1 MPSHSHLLM
10 NHRIKQFLLAAASIG
25 CALTASAAE
34 RNPALDLLVKKGIIS
49 AEERAQALEQAA
61 IVNLRSG
68 PKEAAWYEK
77 MSIDGYTQVRHT
89 EQLNDKAY
97 LTGGLPAD
105 RSVDPAQNLVIR
117 RGRFKISGD
126 FGRVFLYTQFD
137 MAASVDSGTSRNF
150 GYQTRDIYADI
161 AIDEAKEHR
170 IRIGVSKVPYGW
182 VNLQSSQ
189 NRLQME
195 RPEALNSAVEGERD
209 QGIYYMYANT
219 EDRALFKSLVKDGL
233 KGSGDYGVFTAG
245 FYSGAGLNRA
255 DNNGEVHSVVRFSKP
270 WVSSSGQT
278 YEAGLG
284 AYAGRFV
291 VTRGAANGAATTTT
305 TNVVSGGS
313 TVGTFTTPGATSL
326 FPAISDKRN
335 EIDGFNDRRASAHFI
350 IYPQPWG
357 LEAEWTVG
365 QGPQLNAN
373 RDAIVLNDLK
383 GGYITLSYRHK
394 YGEQS
399 ELLPYVRFNYFDG
412 ARKFAVNAPK
422 MVVNELDF
430 GMEWQWRKEVE
441 LQLQYTLSDER
452 SNTSTSNPAIIQG
465 SRRLALQLQFNY

>member
-1 MPSHSHLLM
+1 M
-10 NHRIKQFLLAAASIG
+10 NHRIKQFLVAAASIG

-34 RNPALDLLVKKGIIS
+34 RNPALDLLVKKGIIT

-77 MSIDGYTQVRHT
+77 LSIDGYTQVRHT
-89 EQLNDKAY
+89 EQMNDAAY

-105 RSVDPAQNLVIR
+105 RSVDPNQSLIIR
-117 RGRFKISGD
+117 RGRFKLAGD
-126 FGRVFLYTQFD
+126 FGRVYLYTQWD
-137 MAASVDSGTSRNF
+137 VAASVDSGTSRNF
-150 GYQTRDIYADI
+150 GLQTRDIYADI

-170 IRIGVSKVPYGW
+170 VRIGVSKVPYGF

-245 FYSGAGLNRA
+245 FYSGAGLNKA
-255 DNNGEVHSVVRFSKP
+255 DNNGEVHSVVRLSKP
-270 WVSSSGQT
+270 WVAASGQT
-278 YEAGLG
+278 YEAGIG
-284 AYAGRFV
+284 AYAGRFK
-291 VTRGAANGAATTTT
+291 VTTDLTTGSGLPGGVTKTVLDANINAVDRRDLA
-305 TNVVSGGS
+305 
-313 TVGTFTTPGATSL
+313 
-326 FPAISDKRN
+326 
-335 EIDGFNDRRASAHFI
+335 DGFVDRRASAHFI
-350 IYPQPWG
+350 MYPQPWG
-357 LEAEWTVG
+357 IEAEWTTG
-365 QGPQLNAN
+365 QGPQLTDD
-373 RDAIVLNDLK
+373 RTSVTSQSLH
-383 GGYITLSYRHK
+383 GGYIMVNYRHK

-399 ELLPYVRFNYFDG
+399 ELIPYVRWNYFDG
-412 ARKFAVNAPK
+412 ARKFATNAPK
-422 MVVNELDF
+422 MVVNELDIGF
-430 GMEWQWRKEVE
+430 EWQWRKEVE
-441 LQLQYTLSDER
+441 LQLQYTLADER
-452 SNTSTSNPAIIQG
+452 SNTSTAMPTVISG

>member
-1 MPSHSHLLM
+1 M
-10 NHRIKQFLLAAASIG
+10 NHRIKQFLVAAASIG

-34 RNPALDLLVKKGIIS
+34 RNPALDLLVKKGLIT

-105 RSVDPAQNLVIR
+105 RSVDANQNLVIR

-137 MAASVDSGTSRNF
+137 VAASVDSGTRGNL

-161 AIDEAKEHR
+161 ALDEAKEHR

-219 EDRALFKSLVKDGL
+219 EDRALFKSLVKDGY

-255 DNNGEVHSVVRFSKP
+255 DNNGEVHSVIRLSKP
-270 WVSSSGQT
+270 WVSASGQM
-278 YEAGLG
+278 YEAGIG
-284 AYAGRFV
+284 GYAGRFK
-291 VTRGAANGAATTTT
+291 VTTGAAAIDATAME
-305 TNVVSGGS
+305 NAVKNQ
-313 TVGTFTTPGATSL
+313 A
-326 FPAISDKRN
+326 DKRN
-335 EIDGFNDRRASAHFI
+335 FNDGFVDRRAAATFI
-350 IYPQPWG
+350 MYPQPWG
-357 LEAEWTVG
+357 IEAEWTAG
-365 QGPQLNAN
+365 QGPQMN
-373 RDAIVLNDLK
+373 DARNNINVESLH
-383 GGYITLSYRHK
+383 GGYIMVNYRHK

-399 ELLPYVRFNYFDG
+399 EFLPYVRWNYFDG
-412 ARKFAVNAPK
+412 ARKFGTNATK
-422 MVVNELDF
+422 MVVNEIDLGF
-430 GMEWQWRKEVE
+430 EWQWRKEVE
-441 LQLQYTLSDER
+441 LQLQYTLADER
-452 SNTSTSNPAIIQG
+452 TNSSSSNPLIIAG

>member
-1 MPSHSHLLM
+1 M
-10 NHRIKQFLLAAASIG
+10 NHRIKQFLVAAASLG

-34 RNPALDLLVKKGIIS
+34 RNPALDLLVKKGIIT

-77 MSIDGYTQVRHT
+77 LSIDGYTQVRHT
-89 EQLNDKAY
+89 EQMNDAAY

-105 RSVDPAQNLVIR
+105 RSVDPAQSLIIR
-117 RGRFKISGD
+117 RGRFKLAGD
-126 FGRVFLYTQFD
+126 FGRVYLYTQWD
-137 MAASVDSGTSRNF
+137 VAASVDSGNSRNF
-150 GYQTRDIYADI
+150 GLQTRDIYADI
-161 AIDEAKEHR
+161 ALDEAKEHR
-170 IRIGVSKVPYGW
+170 VRIGVSKVPYGW

-219 EDRALFKSLVKDGL
+219 EDRALFKSLVKDGF

-255 DNNGEVHSVVRFSKP
+255 DNNGEVHSIVRLSKP
-270 WVSSSGQT
+270 WVAASGQM

-284 AYAGRFV
+284 AYAGRFK
-291 VTRGAANGAATTTT
+291 VTTAATNSENSVTIP
-305 TNVVSGGS
+305 GG
-313 TVGTFTTPGATSL
+313 TSL
-326 FPAISDKRN
+326 TNLTNTINA
-335 EIDGFNDRRASAHFI
+335 NDRRDLSDGFVDRRAAATFI
-350 IYPQPWG
+350 MYPQPWG
-357 LEAEWTVG
+357 IEAEWTTG
-365 QGPQLNAN
+365 QGPQLTDD
-373 RDAIVLNDLK
+373 RLSITTQSLQ
-383 GGYITLSYRHK
+383 GGYIMVNYRHK

-399 ELLPYVRFNYFDG
+399 EFIPYVRWNYFDG
-412 ARKFAVNAPK
+412 ARKFATNAPK
-422 MVVNELDF
+422 MVVNEIDLGF
-430 GMEWQWRKEVE
+430 EWQWRKEVE
-441 LQLQYTLSDER
+441 LQLQYTLADER
-452 SNTSTSNPAIIQG
+452 SNTSTANPTVISA

>member
-1 MPSHSHLLM
+1 M
-10 NHRIKQFLLAAASIG
+10 NHRIKQFLVAAASLG

-34 RNPALDLLVKKGIIS
+34 RNPALDLLVKKGIIT

-77 MSIDGYTQVRHT
+77 LSIDGYTQVRHT
-89 EQLNDKAY
+89 EQMNDAAY

-105 RSVDPAQNLVIR
+105 RSVDSNQSLIIR
-117 RGRFKISGD
+117 RGRFKLSGD
-126 FGRVFLYTQFD
+126 FGRVYLYTQWD
-137 MAASVDSGTSRNF
+137 VAASVDSGNSRNF
-150 GYQTRDIYADI
+150 GLQTRDIYADI
-161 AIDEAKEHR
+161 ALDEAKEHR
-170 IRIGVSKVPYGW
+170 VRIGVSKVPYGW

-219 EDRALFKSLVKDGL
+219 EDRALFKSLVKDGF

-255 DNNGEVHSVVRFSKP
+255 DNNGEVHSIVRLSKP
-270 WVSSSGQT
+270 WVAASGQM

-284 AYAGRFV
+284 AYAGRFK
-291 VTRGAANGAATTTT
+291 VTTAATNSENSVTIP
-305 TNVVSGGS
+305 GG
-313 TVGTFTTPGATSL
+313 TSL
-326 FPAISDKRN
+326 TNLTNNINA
-335 EIDGFNDRRASAHFI
+335 NDRRDLSDGFVDRRAAATFI
-350 IYPQPWG
+350 MYPQPWG
-357 LEAEWTVG
+357 IEAEWTTG
-365 QGPQLNAN
+365 QGPQLTDD
-373 RDAIVLNDLK
+373 RLSITTQSLQ
-383 GGYITLSYRHK
+383 GGYIMVNYRHK

-399 ELLPYVRFNYFDG
+399 EFIPYVRWNYFDG
-412 ARKFAVNAPK
+412 ARKFATNAPK
-422 MVVNELDF
+422 MVVNEIDLGF
-430 GMEWQWRKEVE
+430 EWQWRKEVE
-441 LQLQYTLSDER
+441 LQLQYTLADER
-452 SNTSTSNPAIIQG
+452 SNTSTANPTVISA

>member
-1 MPSHSHLLM
+1 M
-10 NHRIKQFLLAAASIG
+10 NHRIKQFLVAAASIG

-34 RNPALDLLVKKGIIS
+34 RNPALDLLVKKGLIT

-77 MSIDGYTQVRHT
+77 LSIDGYTQVRHT
-89 EQLNDKAY
+89 EQMNDKAY

-105 RSVDPAQNLVIR
+105 RSVDPNQNLIIR
-117 RGRFKISGD
+117 RGRFKLAGD
-126 FGRVFLYTQFD
+126 FGRVYLYTQWD
-137 MAASVDSGTSRNF
+137 VAASVDSGTSRNF
-150 GYQTRDIYADI
+150 GLQTRDIYADI

-170 IRIGVSKVPYGW
+170 VRIGVSKVPYGW

-209 QGIYYMYANT
+209 QGLYYMYANT
-219 EDRALFKSLVKDGL
+219 EDRALFKSLVKDGF

-270 WVSSSGQT
+270 WVAASGQI
-278 YEAGLG
+278 YEAGVG

-291 VTRGAANGAATTTT
+291 VTTT
-305 TNVVSGGS
+305 TNVVSGGT
-313 TVGTFTTPGATSL
+313 TVGTFTTPTATST
-326 FPAISDKRN
+326 FPTIADKRD
-335 EIDGFNDRRASAHFI
+335 EVDGFNDRRASAHFI
-350 IYPQPWG
+350 MYPQPWG
-357 LEAEWTVG
+357 LEAEWTTG
-365 QGPQLNAN
+365 QGPQMNDARNAIGQSYLN
-373 RDAIVLNDLK
+373 
-383 GGYITLSYRHK
+383 GGYVTLSYRHK

-399 ELLPYVRFNYFDG
+399 ELIPYVRYNYFDG

-422 MVVNELDF
+422 MVVNEIDLGF
-430 GMEWQWRKEVE
+430 EWQWRKEVE
-441 LQLQYTLSDER
+441 LQLQYTLADER

>member
-1 MPSHSHLLM
+1 
-10 NHRIKQFLLAAASIG
+10 
-25 CALTASAAE
+25 
-34 RNPALDLLVKKGIIS
+34 
-49 AEERAQALEQAA
+49 
-61 IVNLRSG
+61 
-68 PKEAAWYEK
+68 

-89 EQLNDKAY
+89 EQMNDKAY

-105 RSVDPAQNLVIR
+105 RSVDANQNLVIR

-137 MAASVDSGTSRNF
+137 VAASVDSGTRGNL

-161 AIDEAKEHR
+161 ALDEAKEHR

-219 EDRALFKSLVKDGL
+219 EDRALFKSLVKDGY

-255 DNNGEVHSVVRFSKP
+255 DNNGEVHSVIRLSKP
-270 WVSSSGQT
+270 WVSASGQM
-278 YEAGLG
+278 YEAGIG
-284 AYAGRFV
+284 GYAGRFK
-291 VTRGAANGAATTTT
+291 VTTGAAAIDATAME
-305 TNVVSGGS
+305 NAVKNQ
-313 TVGTFTTPGATSL
+313 A
-326 FPAISDKRN
+326 DKRN
-335 EIDGFNDRRASAHFI
+335 FNDGFVDRRAAATFI
-350 IYPQPWG
+350 MYPQPWG
-357 LEAEWTVG
+357 IEAEWTAG
-365 QGPQLNAN
+365 QGPQMN
-373 RDAIVLNDLK
+373 DARNNINVESLH
-383 GGYITLSYRHK
+383 GGYIMVNYRHK

-399 ELLPYVRFNYFDG
+399 EFLPYVRWNYFDG
-412 ARKFAVNAPK
+412 ARKFGTNATK
-422 MVVNELDF
+422 MVVNEIDLGF
-430 GMEWQWRKEVE
+430 EWQWRKEVE
-441 LQLQYTLSDER
+441 LQLQYTLADER
-452 SNTSTSNPAIIQG
+452 TNSSSSNPLIIAG

>member
-10 NHRIKQFLLAAASIG
+10 NHRIKQFLVAAASLG

-34 RNPALDLLVKKGIIS
+34 RNPALDLLVKKGIIT

-77 MSIDGYTQVRHT
+77 LSIDGYTQVRHT
-89 EQLNDKAY
+89 EQMNDAAY

-105 RSVDPAQNLVIR
+105 RSVDPNQSLIIR
-117 RGRFKISGD
+117 RGRFKLAGD
-126 FGRVFLYTQFD
+126 FGRVYLYTQWD
-137 MAASVDSGTSRNF
+137 VAASVDSGTSRNF
-150 GYQTRDIYADI
+150 GLQTRDIYADI

-170 IRIGVSKVPYGW
+170 VRIGVSKVPYGF

-245 FYSGAGLNRA
+245 FYSGAGLNKA
-255 DNNGEVHSVVRFSKP
+255 DNNGEVHSVVRLSKP
-270 WVSSSGQT
+270 WVAASGQT
-278 YEAGLG
+278 YEAGIG
-284 AYAGRFV
+284 AYAGRFK
-291 VTRGAANGAATTTT
+291 VTTDLTTGSGLPGGVTKTVLDANINAVDRRDLA
-305 TNVVSGGS
+305 
-313 TVGTFTTPGATSL
+313 
-326 FPAISDKRN
+326 
-335 EIDGFNDRRASAHFI
+335 DGFVDRRASAHFI
-350 IYPQPWG
+350 MYPQPWG
-357 LEAEWTVG
+357 IEAEWTTG
-365 QGPQLNAN
+365 QGPQLTDD
-373 RDAIVLNDLK
+373 RTSVTSQSLH
-383 GGYITLSYRHK
+383 GGYIMVNYRHK

-399 ELLPYVRFNYFDG
+399 ELIPYVRWNYFDG
-412 ARKFAVNAPK
+412 ARKFATNAPK
-422 MVVNELDF
+422 MVVNELDIGF
-430 GMEWQWRKEVE
+430 EWQWRKEVE
-441 LQLQYTLSDER
+441 LQLQYTLADER
-452 SNTSTSNPAIIQG
+452 SNTSTAMPTVISG

>member
-10 NHRIKQFLLAAASIG
+10 NHRIKQFLVAAASLG

-34 RNPALDLLVKKGIIS
+34 RNPALDLLVKKGIIT

-77 MSIDGYTQVRHT
+77 LSIDGYTQVRHT
-89 EQLNDKAY
+89 EQMNDAAY

-105 RSVDPAQNLVIR
+105 RSVDPNQSLIIR
-117 RGRFKISGD
+117 RGRFKLAGD
-126 FGRVFLYTQFD
+126 FGRVYLYTQWD
-137 MAASVDSGTSRNF
+137 VAASVDSGTSRNF
-150 GYQTRDIYADI
+150 GLQTRDIYADI
-161 AIDEAKEHR
+161 ALDEAKEHR
-170 IRIGVSKVPYGW
+170 VRVGVSKVPYGF

-255 DNNGEVHSVVRFSKP
+255 DNNGEVHSVVRLSKP
-270 WVSSSGQT
+270 WVAASGQT
-278 YEAGLG
+278 YEAGIG
-284 AYAGRFV
+284 AYAGRFK
-291 VTRGAANGAATTTT
+291 VTTDLTTGSGLPGGVSKNTLDANINAVDRRDLA
-305 TNVVSGGS
+305 
-313 TVGTFTTPGATSL
+313 
-326 FPAISDKRN
+326 
-335 EIDGFNDRRASAHFI
+335 DGFVDRRASAHFI
-350 IYPQPWG
+350 MYPQPWG
-357 LEAEWTVG
+357 IEAEWTTG
-365 QGPQLNAN
+365 QGPQLTDD
-373 RDAIVLNDLK
+373 RTSVTSQSLH
-383 GGYITLSYRHK
+383 GGYIMVNYRHK

-399 ELLPYVRFNYFDG
+399 ELIPYVRWNYFDG
-412 ARKFAVNAPK
+412 ARKFATNAPK
-422 MVVNELDF
+422 MVVNELDIGF
-430 GMEWQWRKEVE
+430 EWQWRKEVE
-441 LQLQYTLSDER
+441 LQLQYTLADER
-452 SNTSTSNPAIIQG
+452 TNTSTAMPTVISG

>member
-1 MPSHSHLLM
+1 M
-10 NHRIKQFLLAAASIG
+10 NHRIKQFLVAAASIG

-34 RNPALDLLVKKGIIS
+34 RNPALDLLVKKGLIT

-68 PKEAAWYEK
+68 PKEPAWYEK

-89 EQLNDKAY
+89 EQMNDKAY

-105 RSVDPAQNLVIR
+105 RSVDANQNLVIR

-137 MAASVDSGTSRNF
+137 VAASVDSGTRGNL

-161 AIDEAKEHR
+161 ALDEAKEHR

-219 EDRALFKSLVKDGL
+219 EDRALFKSLVKDGY

-255 DNNGEVHSVVRFSKP
+255 DNNGEVHSVIRLSKP
-270 WVSSSGQT
+270 WVSASGQM
-278 YEAGLG
+278 YEAGIG
-284 AYAGRFV
+284 GYAGRFK
-291 VTRGAANGAATTTT
+291 VTTGAAAIDATAME
-305 TNVVSGGS
+305 NAVKNQ
-313 TVGTFTTPGATSL
+313 A
-326 FPAISDKRN
+326 DKRN
-335 EIDGFNDRRASAHFI
+335 FNDGFVDRRAAATFI
-350 IYPQPWG
+350 MYPQPWG
-357 LEAEWTVG
+357 IEAEWTAG
-365 QGPQLNAN
+365 QGPQMN
-373 RDAIVLNDLK
+373 DARNNINVESLH
-383 GGYITLSYRHK
+383 GGYIMVNYRHK

-399 ELLPYVRFNYFDG
+399 EFLPYVRWNYFDG
-412 ARKFAVNAPK
+412 ARKFGTNATK
-422 MVVNELDF
+422 MVVNEIDLGF
-430 GMEWQWRKEVE
+430 EWQWRKEVE
-441 LQLQYTLSDER
+441 LQLQYTLADER
-452 SNTSTSNPAIIQG
+452 TNSSSSNPLIIAG

>member
-10 NHRIKQFLLAAASIG
+10 NHRTKQFLVAAASLG

-34 RNPALDLLVKKGIIS
+34 RNPALDLLVKKGIIT

-77 MSIDGYTQVRHT
+77 LSIDGYTQVRHT
-89 EQLNDKAY
+89 EQMNDKAY

-105 RSVDPAQNLVIR
+105 RSVDPNQNLIIR
-117 RGRFKISGD
+117 RGRFKLAGD
-126 FGRVFLYTQFD
+126 FGRVYLYTQWD
-137 MAASVDSGTSRNF
+137 VAASVDSGTSRNF
-150 GYQTRDIYADI
+150 GLQTRDIYADI

-170 IRIGVSKVPYGW
+170 VRIGVSKVPYGF

-245 FYSGAGLNRA
+245 FYSGAGLNKA
-255 DNNGEVHSVVRFSKP
+255 DNNGEVHSVVRLSKP
-270 WVSSSGQT
+270 WVAASGQT
-278 YEAGLG
+278 YEAGIG
-284 AYAGRFV
+284 AYAGRFK
-291 VTRGAANGAATTTT
+291 VTTDLTTGSGLPGGVTKTVLDANINAVDRRDLA
-305 TNVVSGGS
+305 
-313 TVGTFTTPGATSL
+313 
-326 FPAISDKRN
+326 
-335 EIDGFNDRRASAHFI
+335 DGFVDRRASAHFI
-350 IYPQPWG
+350 MYPQPWG
-357 LEAEWTVG
+357 IEAEWTTG
-365 QGPQLNAN
+365 QGPQLTDD
-373 RDAIVLNDLK
+373 RTSVTSQSLH
-383 GGYITLSYRHK
+383 GGYIMVNYRHK

-399 ELLPYVRFNYFDG
+399 ELIPYVRWNYFDG
-412 ARKFAVNAPK
+412 ARKFATNAPK
-422 MVVNELDF
+422 MVVNELDIGF
-430 GMEWQWRKEVE
+430 EWQWRKEVE
-441 LQLQYTLSDER
+441 LQLQYTLADER
-452 SNTSTSNPAIIQG
+452 SNTSTAMPTVISG

>member
-1 MPSHSHLLM
+1 M
-10 NHRIKQFLLAAASIG
+10 NHRIKQFLLAAAVLG
-25 CALTASAAE
+25 CAHTASAAE

-105 RSVDPAQNLVIR
+105 RSVDPNQSLIIR
-117 RGRFKISGD
+117 RGRFKLAGD
-126 FGRVFLYTQFD
+126 FGRVYLYTQWD
-137 MAASVDSGTSRNF
+137 VAASVDSGTSRNF
-150 GYQTRDIYADI
+150 GLQTRDIYADI

-170 IRIGVSKVPYGW
+170 VRIGVSKVPYGW

-209 QGIYYMYANT
+209 QGLYYMYANT
-219 EDRALFKSLVKDGL
+219 EDRALFKSLVKDGF

-270 WVSSSGQT
+270 WVAASGQM
-278 YEAGLG
+278 YEAGVG

-291 VTRGAANGAATTTT
+291 VTRGAAAGPASLTTYTVAGGGGGTISIPSATDK
-305 TNVVSGGS
+305 
-313 TVGTFTTPGATSL
+313 
-326 FPAISDKRN
+326 FPTIADKRD
-335 EIDGFNDRRASAHFI
+335 EVDGFNDRRASAHFI
-350 IYPQPWG
+350 MYPQPWG
-357 LEAEWTVG
+357 LEAEWTTG
-365 QGPQLNAN
+365 QGPQMNDARNAIGQSYLN
-373 RDAIVLNDLK
+373 
-383 GGYITLSYRHK
+383 GGYVTLSYRHK

-399 ELLPYVRFNYFDG
+399 ELIPYVRWNYFDG

-422 MVVNELDF
+422 MVVNEIDLGF
-430 GMEWQWRKEVE
+430 EWQWRKEVE
-441 LQLQYTLSDER
+441 LQLQYTLADER
-452 SNTSTSNPAIIQG
+452 SNTSTSNPAIISG

>member
-1 MPSHSHLLM
+1 
-10 NHRIKQFLLAAASIG
+10 
-25 CALTASAAE
+25 
-34 RNPALDLLVKKGIIS
+34 
-49 AEERAQALEQAA
+49 
-61 IVNLRSG
+61 
-68 PKEAAWYEK
+68 
-77 MSIDGYTQVRHT
+77 
-89 EQLNDKAY
+89 
-97 LTGGLPAD
+97 
-105 RSVDPAQNLVIR
+105 
-117 RGRFKISGD
+117 
-126 FGRVFLYTQFD
+126 
-137 MAASVDSGTSRNF
+137 
-150 GYQTRDIYADI
+150 
-161 AIDEAKEHR
+161 
-170 IRIGVSKVPYGW
+170 
-182 VNLQSSQ
+182 
-189 NRLQME
+189 ME

-209 QGIYYMYANT
+209 QGIYYMYAST

-270 WVSSSGQT
+270 WVAASGQI

-291 VTRGAANGAATTTT
+291 VTRAAANGPATTTT
-305 TNVVSGGS
+305 TTVSSGGVP
-313 TVGTFTTPGATSL
+313 VGTFTTPGSTSL

-350 IYPQPWG
+350 VYPQPWG

-412 ARKFAVNAPK
+412 ARKFANNAPK

-441 LQLQYTLSDER
+441 LQFQYTLSDER
-452 SNTSTSNPAIIQG
+452 SNTSTSNPAIIAG

>member
-1 MPSHSHLLM
+1 M
-10 NHRIKQFLLAAASIG
+10 NPRIKQFLVAAASLG

-34 RNPALDLLVKKGIIS
+34 RNPALDLLVKKGIIT

-61 IVNLRSG
+61 VANLRSG
-68 PKEAAWYEK
+68 PREIPWYEK
-77 MSIDGYTQVRHT
+77 LSIDGYTQVRHT
-89 EQLNDKAY
+89 EQMNDAAY

-105 RSVDPAQNLVIR
+105 RSVDPAQSLIIR
-117 RGRFKISGD
+117 RGRFKLAGD
-126 FGRVFLYTQFD
+126 FGRVYLYTQWD
-137 MAASVDSGTSRNF
+137 VAASVDSGTSRNF
-150 GYQTRDIYADI
+150 GLQTRDIYADI
-161 AIDEAKEHR
+161 ALDEAKEHR

-255 DNNGEVHSVVRFSKP
+255 DNNGEVHSVILFSKP
-270 WVSSSGQT
+270 WVSSSGQI
-278 YEAGLG
+278 YEAGVG
-284 AYAGRFV
+284 AYAGRFIV
-291 VTRGAANGAATTTT
+291 ATAATGQG
-305 TNVVSGGS
+305 NLGGA
-313 TVGTFTTPGATSL
+313 GATLLPSVNTRD
-326 FPAISDKRN
+326 AT
-335 EIDGFNDRRASAHFI
+335 DGFNDRRASAHFI
-350 IYPQPWG
+350 MYPQPWG
-357 LEAEWTVG
+357 IEAEWTSG
-365 QGPQLNAN
+365 QGPQLNQA
-373 RDAIVLNDLK
+373 RTAIGQSYLN
-383 GGYITLSYRHK
+383 GGYVMVNYRHK

-399 ELLPYVRFNYFDG
+399 ELIPYVRWNYFDG

-422 MVVNELDF
+422 LVVNEIDVGF
-430 GMEWQWRKEVE
+430 EWQWRKEVE
-441 LQLQYTLSDER
+441 LQLQYTFADER
-452 SNTSTSNPAIIQG
+452 SNTSTTNPAVIPA

>member
-1 MPSHSHLLM
+1 M
-10 NHRIKQFLLAAASIG
+10 NHRIKQFLVAAASIG

-34 RNPALDLLVKKGIIS
+34 RNPALDLLVKKGLIT

-61 IVNLRSG
+61 IVNRRSG

-105 RSVDPAQNLVIR
+105 RSVDANQNLVIR

-137 MAASVDSGTSRNF
+137 VAASVDSGTRGNL

-161 AIDEAKEHR
+161 ALDEAKEHR

-219 EDRALFKSLVKDGL
+219 EDRALFKSLVKDGY

-255 DNNGEVHSVVRFSKP
+255 DNNGEVHSVIRLSKP
-270 WVSSSGQT
+270 WVSASGQM
-278 YEAGLG
+278 YEAGIG
-284 AYAGRFV
+284 GYAGRFK
-291 VTRGAANGAATTTT
+291 VTTGAAAIDATAME
-305 TNVVSGGS
+305 NAVKNQ
-313 TVGTFTTPGATSL
+313 A
-326 FPAISDKRN
+326 DKRN
-335 EIDGFNDRRASAHFI
+335 FNDGFVDRRAAATFI
-350 IYPQPWG
+350 MYPQPWG
-357 LEAEWTVG
+357 IEAEWTAG
-365 QGPQLNAN
+365 QGPQMN
-373 RDAIVLNDLK
+373 DARNNINVESLH
-383 GGYITLSYRHK
+383 GGYIMVNYRHK

-399 ELLPYVRFNYFDG
+399 EFLPYVRWNYFDG
-412 ARKFAVNAPK
+412 ARKFGTNATK
-422 MVVNELDF
+422 MVVNEIDLGF
-430 GMEWQWRKEVE
+430 EWQWRKEVE
-441 LQLQYTLSDER
+441 LQLQYTLADER
-452 SNTSTSNPAIIQG
+452 TNSSSSNPLIIAG